1 MVSHNHV
8 ILTGRV
14 AKPPL
19 RHHRPDGSPV
29 LQFSLEFSHQEN
41 ASGEERK
48 GRVDIVAI
56 GKLAELEPDFFQC
69 GQSLL
74 VEGRLQQRRW
84 QTPEGRDL
92 SRLEVIATHFR
103 KVDSSTP

>member
-1 MVSHNHV
+1 MVSQNHV

-19 RHHRPDGSPV
+19 RHYRPDGSPV
-29 LQFSLEFSHQEN
+29 IQFPLEFNPQEN
-41 ASGEERK
+41 ASGEARK
-48 GRVDIVAI
+48 SRVDIVAI
-56 GKLAELEPDFFQC
+56 GKLAELEPGFFQC
-69 GQSLL
+69 GQPLL

-92 SRLEVIATHFR
+92 SRLEVIATDFR
-103 KVDSSTP
+103 KME

>member
-1 MVSHNHV
+1 MVFHNHV

-14 AKPPL
+14 SKPPL

-29 LQFSLEFSHQEN
+29 LQFSLEFNHQEN
-41 ASGEERK
+41 ASGEEKK

-56 GKLAELEPDFFQC
+56 GKLAELEPGFPQC

-92 SRLEVIATHFR
+92 SRFEVIATHFQ
-103 KVDSSTP
+103 KIE

>member
-1 MVSHNHV
+1 MVCKNHV

-14 AKPPL
+14 SKPPL
-19 RHHRPDGSPV
+19 RHYRPDGSPV
-29 LQFSLEFSHQEN
+29 VQFQLEFNHQRD
-41 ASGEERK
+41 ASREESK

-56 GKLAELEPDFFQC
+56 GKLAELDPAFFQC

-74 VEGRLQQRRW
+74 VEGRLHQRRW

-92 SRLEVIATHFR
+92 SRLEVIATDFR
-103 KVDSSTP
+103 KME